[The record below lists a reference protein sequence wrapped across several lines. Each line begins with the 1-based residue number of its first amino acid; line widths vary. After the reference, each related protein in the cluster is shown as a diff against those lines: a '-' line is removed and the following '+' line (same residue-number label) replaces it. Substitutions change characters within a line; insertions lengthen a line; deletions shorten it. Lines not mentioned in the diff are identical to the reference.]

1 MEDHAQKVRDRLGSP
16 MGFNTKC
23 LMMLSIT
30 VAALAGCSA
39 GKSKEKSTGQA
50 DANPVQVVDS
60 PMAGRNVVTIGE
72 NNVQVVAQYQKDLEA
87 SVSKLSQEKPSGKLS
102 PKDIR
107 DRLAGLPE
115 TFGLASP
122 DENAQ
127 VVSLI
132 DDGPVVSKRLDTAT
146 IEAPPCIDCEATQ
159 PPPAWAGVVVDWWSK
174 LVEELNKDKLDPVVD
189 PVAPPAPG
197 VPAPAQP
204 AVPAARPPIVING
217 GDIGAGG
224 NPAQPFQFCVQFG
237 IGGRCCNVNNGAG
250 ALADVCTVYFR
261 VPTARPGVFFFGN
274 CQWTRG
280 GGIVGCPDSRYW
292 RGWSC
297 RPRDPNAC

>member
-1 MEDHAQKVRDRLGSP
+1 MENHAQKVRDRLGIP
-16 MGFNTKC
+16 MAPPSIP
-23 LMMLSIT
+23 LMVLFIVIS
-30 VAALAGCSA
+30 ALAGCSA
-39 GKSKEKSTGQA
+39 VKSKEKSTGQS

-146 IEAPPCIDCEATQ
+146 IEAQPCIDCEATQ
-159 PPPAWAGVVVDWWSK
+159 PPQAWAGVVVDWWSK

>member
-1 MEDHAQKVRDRLGSP
+1 MEISTQKVHDQFGNP
-16 MGFNTKC
+16 MVPPA
-23 LMMLSIT
+23 LSVTLLFI
-30 VAALAGCSA
+30 VISALAGCSA
-39 GKSKEKSTGQA
+39 SKSKEKSTGQA

-102 PKDIR
+102 PKEIR

-127 VVSLI
+127 VASLI
-132 DDGPVVSKRLDTAT
+132 DDGVVVSKGLETAT
-146 IEAPPCIDCEATQ
+146 ADAPPCIDCEATQ
-159 PPPAWAGVVVDWWSK
+159 APPAWAGVVVDWWFK
-174 LVEELNKDKLDPVVD
+174 LVEELNKDKLDPN
-189 PVAPPAPG
+189 VAPAAPIL
-197 VPAPAQP
+197 VPPVP
-204 AVPAARPPIVING
+204 AVPPPIVIVG

-224 NPAQPFQFCVQFG
+224 NPAQPFQFCIQFG

-280 GGIVGCPDSRYW
+280 GGFVGCPDSRYW